1 MNKAAQ
7 TMVFFFIMALLQVGN
22 QVYFAEREQA
32 EKALEYRE
40 LARESLDLLRKK
52 VVSAELIVERIKTL
66 AAEAGRIE
74 NSFFIKTLHP
84 TYKDTIFQS
93 LRYLYIDFFRYYG
106 EEAWQQIRFINMI
119 LESEIKVDYLLK
131 PPDLIR
137 EPVRK
142 PVGKSEEKPAE
153 PDPALESRLKTSV
166 ERINEINSILAGMKG
181 ELSIEEI
188 PITRQ
193 LLDEKAQHERF
204 IRNEIMRMQEQDL
217 ELPEFLK
224 DYSENKTKPLT
235 VPALPQLDAPVQIP
249 EESARNREIKR
260 GELVSYIGKTI
271 LLTLTNGRNLKV
283 VLQEV
288 NPGSI
293 KVAEMRPEGEMNY
306 TIPHT
311 RIRLIEREENYF
323 IKE

>member
-1 MNKAAQ
+1 M
-7 TMVFFFIMALLQVGN
+7 
-22 QVYFAEREQA
+22 
-32 EKALEYRE
+32 
-40 LARESLDLLRKK
+40 
-52 VVSAELIVERIKTL
+52 IVERIKTL

-93 LRYLYIDFFRYYG
+93 LRHLYIDFFTYYG

-131 PPDLIR
+131 PPDLSR

-142 PVGKSEEKPAE
+142 PAGKTGEKPAE
-153 PDPALESRLKTSV
+153 PDPALDSRLKSSV

-204 IRNEIMRMQEQDL
+204 VRNEIMRMQTEDL
-217 ELPEFLK
+217 ELPGFLQ
-224 DYSENKTKPLT
+224 DFSENKTEQPK
-235 VPALPQLDAPVQIP
+235 VPARPLPDAPVQDS
-249 EESARNREIKR
+249 EEPARNREIKR
-260 GELVSYIGKTI
+260 GELGSYIGKTI
-271 LLTLTNGRNLKV
+271 LLTLTNGRNMKV
-283 VLQEV
+283 VLQDV

-306 TIPHT
+306 TIPHA
-311 RIRLIEREENYF
+311 RIRLIEREQNYF